1 MVKTAAEAGQKFDY
15 IVCAHKAID
24 QGGVPAQIE
33 AGVDEE
39 RTTVVI
45 IQNGVGNEEPFRQAF
60 PSATIISCVVSSPWI
75 PAQQVRECAMAG
87 KHTYVLTESA

>member
-45 IQNGVGNEEPFRQAF
+45 IQNGVGNEEPFRRAF
-60 PSATIISCVVSSPWI
+60 HSATIISCVVSSP
-75 PAQQVRECAMAG
+75 
-87 KHTYVLTESA
+87 